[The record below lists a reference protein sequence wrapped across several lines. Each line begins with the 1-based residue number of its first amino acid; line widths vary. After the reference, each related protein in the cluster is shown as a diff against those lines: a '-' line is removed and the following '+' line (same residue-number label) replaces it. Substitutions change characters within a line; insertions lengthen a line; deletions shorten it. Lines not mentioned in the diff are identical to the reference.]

1 MRDRLIWA
9 CLRTDRSG
17 QERGFPALSEGAG
30 VSRCGRIVIL
40 RARSFLQAAFPGL
53 PEASLP
59 RGDFPVRGGGP
70 AECAY
75 GGGLHA
81 GSLGKR
87 LSGRRRPE
95 TGCSA
100 GTLHSFMRR
109 ISGIANDGKRPDFP
123 SRSLP
128 EGRGAGWSRIR
139 IMAHRAVGRRRS
151 GCKKGLGTLKY
162 IIASAGPYRPL
173 GKW

>member
-9 CLRTDRSG
+9 CLRTERSG
-17 QERGFPALSEGAG
+17 RERGFPDLSDGAG
-30 VSRCGRIVIL
+30 VSRCGRIAGAMRRIVIL
-40 RARSFLQAAFPGL
+40 RARPFLQAAFPGL

-70 AECAY
+70 TECAY
-75 GGGLHA
+75 GEGLHA
-81 GSLGKR
+81 DSLGKR

-139 IMAHRAVGRRRS
+139 ITAHRAVGRRRS
-151 GCKKGLGTLKY
+151 GCKGTWH
-162 IIASAGPYRPL
+162 IGSI
-173 GKW
+173 